1 MARSRGRDL
10 VRRSIGAVIVTALLG
25 AAVAVGAGLPLPGSV
40 AAPVTE
46 APTVPA
52 RTISPVPTAS
62 PPSLSSSPTPT
73 PTPTAS
79 ASAQPASIVIRARPE
94 PDGSF
99 LVTESTTLP
108 AAVTEVVLRP
118 PAIGD
123 AGTGFERLA
132 PSAVDLEAS
141 ADDQVV
147 AVPNGP
153 VRGEVSLRWERPTTS
168 LRLSYRLTQV
178 SVVSRPAKPG
188 RALAAFGSLLGQ
200 MPADLPVTVEVTGR
214 TVLSLTCPQLP
225 LARLSCG
232 AGIAPA
238 LRTLRPIP
246 FDRSRVLVQYDRPAG
261 R

>member
-1 MARSRGRDL
+1 VARSRGPDL
-10 VRRSIGAVIVTALLG
+10 VRRSIGAVIVAGLLG

-40 AAPVTE
+40 AAPVAE
-46 APTVPA
+46 GPTVPG

-62 PPSLSSSPTPT
+62 PPSPSSSPSA
-73 PTPTAS
+73 TAS
-79 ASAQPASIVIRARPE
+79 ASRSAGPAGIVVRARPE

-99 LVTESTTLP
+99 LVTESITLP
-108 AAVTEVVLRP
+108 AAATEAVLRP
-118 PAIGD
+118 PSIRD

-132 PSAVDLEAS
+132 PAAVELEAS
-141 ADDQVV
+141 AGDQVV
-147 AVPNGP
+147 AVQNGP
-153 VRGEVSLRWERPTTS
+153 VRGEVSLRWGLPTTS

-178 SVVSRPAKPG
+178 SVLSRPAKPG
-188 RALAAFGSLLGQ
+188 RTLGAFGSLLGR

-232 AGIAPA
+232 AGIAPE
-238 LRTLRPIP
+238 LRTVRPIP